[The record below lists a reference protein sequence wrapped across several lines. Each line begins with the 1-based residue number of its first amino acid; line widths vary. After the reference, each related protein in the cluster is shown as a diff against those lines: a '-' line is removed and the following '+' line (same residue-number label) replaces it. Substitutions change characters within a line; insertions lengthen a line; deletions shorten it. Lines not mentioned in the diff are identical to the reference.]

1 MNFDMDYGLDG
12 EDTGPRVTIRNV
24 NETTIDFLLS
34 STSLALANSIRRTML
49 AEIPTIA
56 IDLVEVESNTSV
68 LADEF
73 LAHRLGLIPL
83 STRGVE
89 EMIYT
94 RDCTCEEFCD
104 NCAVILRLHAANR
117 NSDENVKVFAKDL
130 FCETVGG
137 QQIQDPRYGHRNG
150 APRDG
155 LSGAEELPPRGQ
167 PVIMDP
173 KGNGA
178 LICQLRRGQELRVRC
193 IAKKGIAKEHA
204 KWAPTAAIGFEY
216 DPHNKLRHT
225 TLWSE
230 GPNAKEE
237 WPESKNKDWEE
248 PEQEGEPFRYDEE
261 PTQFYIN
268 LEGTGV
274 MPPDQI
280 LHAGIRTLQ
289 QKLAMIIQQ
298 LGTTNDSGHELAP
311 AATDNGGMGGMSPPM
326 AANGTAYGNGNQTA
340 YGGGGGQTPAFGMTP
355 AYQGQQTAYG
365 GQTPGYGGGTTP
377 YGGMGGATP
386 YGRSGY

>member
-1 MNFDMDYGLDG
+1 MDYGVDG
-12 EDTGPRVTIRNV
+12 EDTGPRVTIRRT
-24 NETTIDFLLS
+24 NETTIDFMLS
-34 STSLALANSIRRTML
+34 STSLSLANSLRRTML

-56 IDLVEVESNTSV
+56 IDLVEIEGNTSV
-68 LADEF
+68 LPDEF

-83 STRGVE
+83 STRNVE
-89 EMIYT
+89 DMLYT

-130 FCETVGG
+130 FAETVTG
-137 QQIQDPRYGHRNG
+137 QPIQDSRYQRNG
-150 APRDG
+150 ATNGFGEAD
-155 LSGAEELPPRGQ
+155 ELPPRGQ

-173 KGNGA
+173 KGNGS

-225 TLWSE
+225 TLWYE
-230 GPNAKEE
+230 GDNAKEE
-237 WPESKNKDWEE
+237 WPESKNINWEE
-248 PEQEGEPFRYDEE
+248 PAPDGEAFRYDSE
-261 PTQFYIN
+261 PTQFYVN

-280 LHAGIRTLQ
+280 LHAGIKTLQ
-289 QKLAMIIQQ
+289 QKLATVIQQ
-298 LGTTNDSGHELAP
+298 LSTTTDSGHELNG
-311 AATDNGGMGGMSPPM
+311 AAGDAGMGGMSPPDA
-326 AANGTAYGNGNQTA
+326 AANGTAYGNQTTYGNQTPG
-340 YGGGGGQTPAFGMTP
+340 Y
-355 AYQGQQTAYG
+355 GQQTAYG
-365 GQTPGYGGGTTP
+365 GQTPAYPAPGSV

>member
-1 MNFDMDYGLDG
+1 M
-12 EDTGPRVTIRNV
+12 
-24 NETTIDFLLS
+24 LS
-34 STSLALANSIRRTML
+34 STSLSLANSLRRTML

-56 IDLVEVESNTSV
+56 IDLVEIESNTSV
-68 LADEF
+68 LPDEF

-83 STRGVE
+83 STRNVE
-89 EMIYT
+89 DMLYT

-130 FCETVGG
+130 FAETVSG
-137 QQIQDPRYGHRNG
+137 QPIQDSRYQRNG
-150 APRDG
+150 AANG
-155 LSGAEELPPRGQ
+155 LSSAEELPPRGQ

-173 KGNGA
+173 KGNGS

-225 TLWSE
+225 TLWYE
-230 GPNAKEE
+230 GTNAKEE
-237 WPESKNKDWEE
+237 WPESKNREWEE
-248 PEQEGEPFRYDEE
+248 PAPDGQPFEYDTE
-261 PTQFYIN
+261 PTQFYVN

-280 LHAGIRTLQ
+280 LHNGIKTLQ
-289 QKLAMIIQQ
+289 QKLAGIIQQ
-298 LGTTNDSGHELAP
+298 LSTTTDSGHELGG
-311 AATDNGGMGGMSPPM
+311 ATGDAGMGGMSPPD
-326 AANGTAYGNGNQTA
+326 AAGNGTAYGH
-340 YGGGGGQTPAFGMTP
+340 
-355 AYQGQQTAYG
+355 QTAYG
-365 GQTPGYGGGTTP
+365 GQTPYGQQTAYGGGQTPGYGGAGSV